1 MVIANLA
8 QRNRARYVRPA
19 KETGEMLAALLTS
32 EKSLV
37 KTYTMS
43 DRWESS

>member
-1 MVIANLA
+1 MVIASLA

-19 KETGEMLAALLTS
+19 KETSEILAALLTGA
-32 EKSLV
+32 KSLV
-37 KTYTMS
+37 KTYRMS